1 MDWIRILFSRFAALF
16 RSRKLDAVL
25 DEELRAH
32 IDLAIEENRARG
44 MNEQQART
52 AALRAFGGITQIRE
66 SYRVQRGLP
75 WIEEAARNIRYA
87 IRQLRK
93 SPGFALTAILTLALG
108 IGAATSVFSVVNA
121 VLLRPFAFRDPDRL
135 VVMRETVEDKTRS
148 ERTAIP
154 DNYRHFLRL
163 KKDAEATLEDAA
175 IFAQQGV
182 SVSPNGDHPHIV
194 GAITASPNLFRLLDV
209 QPILGR
215 DFAEGD
221 TKKGADDVVML
232 SYEGWQS
239 FFDGDTGVIGKTLR
253 IGGQPT
259 TVIGVLPPGV
269 RFPQIVLA
277 PKIAFQE
284 FARDALLFKPLAPS
298 ERDLNADMGN
308 FNYKAIARLKPGI
321 TLAQANAELEALQN
335 AYTLSAHLPLH
346 FGIALTPLAKDVAS
360 GVSGALWMLFA
371 AVGAV
376 LLIACVNLAN
386 LQLARAV
393 NAERETAVRAALG
406 ASRGQ
411 LARSRL
417 AESLVLAF
425 AGGAAGAA
433 LAFGGVRLL
442 IALAPANIPR
452 LDEVHVSTPVLLF
465 AAGLSIAAAIAFGM
479 LPALRSLRVA
489 PQAALQAN
497 STRAANTRESHRVR
511 SLMVAAQVACT
522 VVLLIVTSLA
532 LRSLSR
538 LLRQNR
544 GFDASHV
551 TLAQVDLFSP
561 QYGDSSKTYKIAKQ
575 GFIDRALAALG
586 QLPGVQSVALTS
598 VAPLTGETWV
608 DNLTRPDHPVPAG
621 QEPAI
626 NVRWINP
633 DYLPTM
639 RSALVAGR
647 NITAADRA
655 NPYVALISERT
666 AREGFPGENPI
677 GRTITD
683 LVPDD
688 KHPITVIGIV
698 ADARINGLK
707 DNAAMVYLP
716 YWAYT
721 PWTLSFLV
729 RSSQPSDALIPEMRR
744 AIWQIDP
751 QVAIPTLKSMDE
763 QVSDSVATDRFQ
775 AMLLSAFGAAALCL
789 ALLGVYGVLV
799 YSVSLRQQE
808 FGIRIAL
815 GSGKSALIGLVL
827 RQAAYPVLLGTA
839 VGLTMA
845 LIALRWV
852 RSLLL
857 YQTPV
862 MDPLAVGGSVLLLLV
877 AATIAAIA
885 PARRAASTDPMR
897 ALRME

>member
-1 MDWIRILFSRFAALF
+1 MKWWLIKKR
-16 RSRKLDAVL
+16 
-25 DEELRAH
+25 DEDLERELRS
-32 IDLAIEENRARG
+32 DLELEEEEQRERGLSPKEARYA
-44 MNEQQART
+44 AR
-52 AALRAFGGITQIRE
+52 RAFGNMTLIRE
-66 SYRVQRGLP
+66 RTRETWGWTPFERLFQD
-75 WIEEAARNIRYA
+75 IRYA
-87 IRQLRK
+87 VRQLRK

-121 VLLRPFAFRDPDRL
+121 VLLKPFAFRDPDRL
-135 VVMRETVEDKTRS
+135 LVMREAVEDQVRS
-148 ERTAIP
+148 ERSSIP

-163 KKDAEATLEDAA
+163 KKEASTLEDAA
-175 IFAQQGV
+175 IFSQRGM
-182 SVSPNGDHPHIV
+182 SVSPNQDHPRIV
-194 GAITASPNLFRLLDV
+194 GAVIASPNLFRLLAV

-215 DFAEGD
+215 DFVE
-221 TKKGADDVVML
+221 DDARQNTESVVIL
-232 SYEGWQS
+232 SYEGWQT
-239 FFDGDTGVIGKTLR
+239 FFARDAAVIGTTLR
-253 IGGQPT
+253 IEGHPV

-269 RFPQIVLA
+269 RFPQIALA

-284 FARDALLFKPLAPS
+284 TAGDALLFEPLAPS

-308 FNYKAIARLKPGI
+308 FNYKAIARLKPGV
-321 TLAQANAELEALQN
+321 TLSQANAELEALQK
-335 AYTLSAHLPLH
+335 AYTLSAHLPFH
-346 FGIALTPLAKDVAS
+346 FGIALTPLTKDVAS
-360 GVSGALWMLFA
+360 GVSGALWLLFA

-411 LARSRL
+411 LVRSRL

-425 AGGAAGAA
+425 AGGVAGTA

-452 LDEVHVSTPVLLF
+452 LTEVQVSVPVLVF
-465 AAGLSIAAAIAFGM
+465 SGGLSIAAAIMFGM

-497 STRAANTRESHRVR
+497 STRENTQESQRTR

-522 VVLLIVTSLA
+522 VVLLIVTSLV
-532 LRSLSR
+532 LRSLSH
-538 LLRQNR
+538 LLRQDR
-544 GFDASHV
+544 GFDSSHI
-551 TLAQVDLFSP
+551 TLAQADLFAP
-561 QYGDSSKTYKIAKQ
+561 QYDNEGPKGSAARLAFAD
-575 GFIDRALAALG
+575 GALTALR
-586 QLPGVQSVALTS
+586 QLPGVQSIALTS
-598 VAPLTGETWV
+598 VTPLTGETWV
-608 DNLTRPDHPVPAG
+608 DNLFRPDHPVPAG
-621 QEPAI
+621 KEPMI
-626 NVRWINP
+626 NVRWINS
-633 DYLPTM
+633 DYLPTIL
-639 RSALVAGR
+639 SPLVAGR

-666 AREGFPGENPI
+666 AREAFPGENPI
-677 GRTITD
+677 GRKISRI
-683 LVPDD
+683 VPDD
-688 KHPITVIGIV
+688 KHAMTEIVPDDKHTVTVIGVV

-707 DNAAMVYLP
+707 DSAAMVYLP

-721 PWTLSFLV
+721 PLTLSFLV
-729 RSSQPSDALIPEMRR
+729 RSSQPSDTLIPEMRR

-763 QVSDSVATDRFQ
+763 QVSDSVAADRFQ
-775 AMLLSAFGAAALCL
+775 AMVLSCFGAASLFL
-789 ALLGVYGVLV
+789 ALLGVYGVLA
-799 YSVSLRQQE
+799 YSVSLRRQE

-827 RQAAYPVLLGTA
+827 RQAAYPVLLGTGL
-839 VGLTMA
+839 GLTMA

-852 RSLLL
+852 RSLL

-862 MDPLAVGGSVLLLLV
+862 MDPLAVGGSVTLLLV
-877 AATIAAIA
+877 AATIAAIV

-897 ALRME
+897 ALRTE